1 MTACQSPP
9 DSGCQVHVGRLPE
22 PDAPDVLAALWV
34 VACVVDEDWTAD
46 VGEDGTAYVGAE
58 DDATAGAG
66 AGGAS
71 IRANVSRYAIS
82 SARVAL
88 RVAPWRFRTFQRTMS
103 RPAARLPNLATTSWR
118 RWLAWWVRESAEA
131 TPGTARAH
139 ATDANSVIR
148 RMILHS
154 FAIGAARHLAT
165 PGLRRGGEI
174 KLPRPAALSRKRGGD
189 LRYQRPTR
197 RWVS

>member
-1 MTACQSPP
+1 M
-9 DSGCQVHVGRLPE
+9 HVGRLPE

-88 RVAPWRFRTFQRTMS
+88 RVAP
-103 RPAARLPNLATTSWR
+103 
-118 RWLAWWVRESAEA
+118 
-131 TPGTARAH
+131 
-139 ATDANSVIR
+139 
-148 RMILHS
+148 
-154 FAIGAARHLAT
+154 
-165 PGLRRGGEI
+165 
-174 KLPRPAALSRKRGGD
+174 
-189 LRYQRPTR
+189 
-197 RWVS
+197 